1 MRHEGQTTGAVVTGR
16 DLGEGR
22 ADRVLRRLHMRVRE
36 LTLSQVLFL
45 LFAAIVIFL
54 SISVVMFGWLSSPS
68 GV

>member
-1 MRHEGQTTGAVVTGR
+1 
-16 DLGEGR
+16 
-22 ADRVLRRLHMRVRE
+22 MRVRD